1 MVNQPLLQMINFFR
15 KTRKKL
21 ADDNKPLKYMR
32 YAIGEIVL
40 VVIGILIAL
49 SINNWNEREKNEQK
63 ETDHLA
69 NLLQELKVD
78 KLKLNTIQENFETAL
93 LSRDI
98 FVSIFD
104 GNGDTTDSL
113 GIHYRNMVSFVNDF
127 VPTTTTIDELNNS
140 GSLNLISNKEL
151 RRNIVILS
159 NQYVDLRLKLELGS
173 QKSQKLFDFVSQHM
187 LNVSKPAEKEML
199 ALIEQS
205 YFSNQIRFN
214 YLSTQLNAT
223 KNAYTGCLETIDMV
237 EKELSK

>member
-1 MVNQPLLQMINFFR
+1 MIKLFR
-15 KTRKKL
+15 KIRQKMLTE
-21 ADDNKPLKYMR
+21 NKFSKYLI

-49 SINNWNEREKNEQK
+49 SLNNWNEREKNEQK
-63 ETDHLA
+63 ETDHLT
-69 NLLQELKVD
+69 NFLQELKVD
-78 KLKLNTIQENFETAL
+78 KLKLNTLQENFETAL

-151 RRNIVILS
+151 RRNIVILL

-187 LNVSKPAEKEML
+187 VNVSKPAEEEML
-199 ALIEQS
+199 ALIELS

-223 KNAYTGCLETIDMV
+223 KIAYTGCLETIGMV